1 MTANTTTANTT
12 TDAATTV
19 STTTESGSPGGGGE
33 GGEVEERLGMLEL
46 IKQYLD
52 SGNRSYQCQDPRD
65 DGSQVISLNL
75 TGNHSSYR
83 TFIDV
88 KAHQDRMLVFIES
101 PVRAPDRSRAA
112 CAELLMRI
120 NYSLALG
127 NFEIDFRDGEIRYRM
142 AVDVEGSYL
151 SLSMIETNIMVSAAT
166 MDRYFP
172 AMMTVIYG
180 NKAPV
185 EALEEVRNP
194 TMASA
199 LSSGTSSSQ

>member
-1 MTANTTTANTT
+1 MIANAT
-12 TDAATTV
+12 TDAAATV
-19 STTTESGSPGGGGE
+19 STTTESEPPE
-33 GGEVEERLGMLEL
+33 GGEEERLGMLNL
-46 IKQYLD
+46 IQQYLD
-52 SGNRSYQCQDPRD
+52 SGNRSYQCQEPTDA
-65 DGSQVISLNL
+65 GSQVLLLNL
-75 TGNHSSYR
+75 TGDHSSYR

-88 KAHQDRMLVFIES
+88 KAHQDRMFVFIES
-101 PVRAPDRSRAA
+101 PVKAPERSRPA

-120 NYSLALG
+120 NYSLVLG

-142 AVDVEGSYL
+142 AVDVEGSHL

-172 AMMTVIYG
+172 VMMTVIYG

-194 TMASA
+194 TLAALA
-199 LSSGTSSSQ
+199 LSSGTSSPQ